1 MAMQHAMQH
10 RHHHYIPIALGIL
23 LTHLLLHGDAFS
35 TSDIL
40 SKNTK
45 INRHPH
51 KHQHQ
56 VVDASQLL
64 LPSFTSST
72 LHKLDNRDG
81 HTSETL
87 LQMTASASSFSS
99 ESDGPS
105 SSSSVRGE
113 TSSDMSEPKPSTSNN
128 EDEKFDMPWSEVQ
141 EWALDDNLPKFTV
154 IIPTN
159 GSGEKPKRYAMWR
172 TLTRE
177 VPELAGYPIPFLRQM
192 HQHLL
197 LKKDTDNTNK
207 SSSSSSSS
215 SSSYIVE
222 TPGVLPMVDMFEFAS
237 NGGIAGQAYGL
248 PGIADGTRIQTPPLI
263 SSETTVPL
271 GYVTTQGDDNMNEVG
286 FSYELGTCA
295 TSMDGSGRESR
306 NVVAL
311 AAARRLVIDGA
322 LDSSK
327 QVVNVAKDIADTAT
341 TGSSGLLSDKE
352 ANQDMI
358 YLGGATALLLTA
370 ATAVG
375 MLSHHLTVNVFWV

>member
-1 MAMQHAMQH
+1 MAMNH

-23 LTHLLLHGDAFS
+23 LTHLLLHGNAFS

-45 INRHPH
+45 INRHHH

-64 LPSFTSST
+64 IPSFASST
-72 LHKLDNRDG
+72 TLPKLDRRDK
-81 HTSETL
+81 HTSKTL

-99 ESDGPS
+99 ESDGLGS

-113 TSSDMSEPKPSTSNN
+113 TSTDMSEPKPTASNN
-128 EDEKFDMPWSEVQ
+128 EDDKLDMPWSEVQ

-154 IIPTN
+154 IIPKN
-159 GSGEKPKRYAMWR
+159 GSGEKSKRYAMWR

-192 HQHLL
+192 HQRLL

-207 SSSSSSSS
+207 SSS

-222 TPGVLPMVDMFEFAS
+222 TPGVLPMVDMFVFAS

-263 SSETTVPL
+263 SSETTIPL
-271 GYVTTQGDDNMNEVG
+271 GYVTIQGDDNINEVG
-286 FSYELGTCA
+286 FSYELGTCG

-341 TGSSGLLSDKE
+341 TGSLGLLSDKE

>member
-1 MAMQHAMQH
+1 MATQHR

-23 LTHLLLHGDAFS
+23 LTHLLLHGNAFS

-45 INRHPH
+45 INRHHH

-64 LPSFTSST
+64 LPSFASST
-72 LHKLDNRDG
+72 TLPKLDRQDK
-81 HTSETL
+81 HTSKTL

-99 ESDGPS
+99 ESDGLGS

-113 TSSDMSEPKPSTSNN
+113 TSTDMSEPKPTASNN
-128 EDEKFDMPWSEVQ
+128 EDDKLDMPWSEVQ

-159 GSGEKPKRYAMWR
+159 GSGEKSKRYAMWR

-192 HQHLL
+192 HQRLL

-207 SSSSSSSS
+207 SSSSSS
-215 SSSYIVE
+215 YIVE
-222 TPGVLPMVDMFEFAS
+222 TPDVLPMVDMFEFAS

-263 SSETTVPL
+263 SSETTIPL
-271 GYVTTQGDDNMNEVG
+271 GYVTTQGDDNINEVG

-341 TGSSGLLSDKE
+341 TGSLGLLSDKE

>member
-1 MAMQHAMQH
+1 MQH

-40 SKNTK
+40 SMNTK
-45 INRHPH
+45 INRHHH

-64 LPSFTSST
+64 LPSFASST
-72 LHKLDNRDG
+72 TLPKLDRQDK
-81 HTSETL
+81 HTSKTL

-99 ESDGPS
+99 ESDGLGS

-113 TSSDMSEPKPSTSNN
+113 TSTDMSEPKPTASNN
-128 EDEKFDMPWSEVQ
+128 EDDKLDMPWSEVQ

-154 IIPTN
+154 IIPKN
-159 GSGEKPKRYAMWR
+159 GSGEKSKRYAMWR

-192 HQHLL
+192 HQRLL

-207 SSSSSSSS
+207 SSSSSS
-215 SSSYIVE
+215 YIVE
-222 TPGVLPMVDMFEFAS
+222 TPDVLPMVDMFEFAS

-263 SSETTVPL
+263 SSETTIPL
-271 GYVTTQGDDNMNEVG
+271 GYVTTQGDDNINEVG

-341 TGSSGLLSDKE
+341 TGSLGLLSDKE

-370 ATAVG
+370 ASAVG

>member
-1 MAMQHAMQH
+1 MNH

-23 LTHLLLHGDAFS
+23 LTHLLLHGNAFS

-45 INRHPH
+45 INRHHH

-72 LHKLDNRDG
+72 TLPKLDRQDK
-81 HTSETL
+81 HTSKTL

-99 ESDGPS
+99 ESDGLGS

-113 TSSDMSEPKPSTSNN
+113 TSTDMSEPKPTASNN
-128 EDEKFDMPWSEVQ
+128 EDDKLDMPWSEVQ

-154 IIPTN
+154 IIPKN
-159 GSGEKPKRYAMWR
+159 GSGEKSKRYAMWR

-192 HQHLL
+192 HQRLL

-207 SSSSSSSS
+207 SSS

-263 SSETTVPL
+263 SSETTIPL
-271 GYVTTQGDDNMNEVG
+271 GYVTTQGDDNINEVG

-341 TGSSGLLSDKE
+341 TGSLGLLSDKE

>member
-1 MAMQHAMQH
+1 MAMHH
-10 RHHHYIPIALGIL
+10 RHHHYTPIALRIIL

-35 TSDIL
+35 TSHIL

-45 INRHPH
+45 INRHHH

-56 VVDASQLL
+56 VDASPLL
-64 LPSFTSST
+64 LVPSFTSSRS
-72 LHKLDNRDG
+72 LLQLDRRG
-81 HTSETL
+81 SHTSKTL

-105 SSSSVRGE
+105 SSSSSSSVRGE
-113 TSSDMSEPKPSTSNN
+113 TSTDMSEPKPTTSNN
-128 EDEKFDMPWSEVQ
+128 EDDKLDMPWSEVQ

-154 IIPTN
+154 IIPNN
-159 GSGEKPKRYAMWR
+159 GSGEKSRRYAMWR

-192 HQHLL
+192 HQRLL
-197 LKKDTDNTNK
+197 LKKDNDDTNK
-207 SSSSSSSS
+207 SSSPL
-215 SSSYIVE
+215 YIVE

-248 PGIADGTRIQTPPLI
+248 PGIADGTRIQTPPLL

-271 GYVTTQGDDNMNEVG
+271 GYVTTEGDYGMNEVG

-295 TSMDGSGRESR
+295 TSMDGIGSESR
-306 NVVAL
+306 NIVAL

-322 LDSSK
+322 MDSSK
-327 QVVNVAKDIADTAT
+327 QVVNVAKDIADTAKT
-341 TGSSGLLSDKE
+341 ESSGLLSDKE
-352 ANQDMI
+352 ANQDLI
-358 YLGGATALLLTA
+358 YLGGATGLLLAA

-375 MLSHHLTVNVFWV
+375 MLSLHLTVNVFWV

>member
-1 MAMQHAMQH
+1 MNH

-23 LTHLLLHGDAFS
+23 LTHLLLHGNAFS

-45 INRHPH
+45 INRHHH

-72 LHKLDNRDG
+72 TLPKLDRQDK
-81 HTSETL
+81 HTSKTL

-99 ESDGPS
+99 ESDGLGS

-113 TSSDMSEPKPSTSNN
+113 TSTDMSEPKPTASNN
-128 EDEKFDMPWSEVQ
+128 EDDKLDMPWSEVQ

-154 IIPTN
+154 IIPKN
-159 GSGEKPKRYAMWR
+159 GSGEKSKRYAMWR

-192 HQHLL
+192 HQRLL

-207 SSSSSSSS
+207 SSSSSS
-215 SSSYIVE
+215 YIVE
-222 TPGVLPMVDMFEFAS
+222 TPDVLPMVDMFEFAS

-263 SSETTVPL
+263 SSETTIPL
-271 GYVTTQGDDNMNEVG
+271 GYVTTQGDDNINEVG

-341 TGSSGLLSDKE
+341 TGSLGLLSDKE